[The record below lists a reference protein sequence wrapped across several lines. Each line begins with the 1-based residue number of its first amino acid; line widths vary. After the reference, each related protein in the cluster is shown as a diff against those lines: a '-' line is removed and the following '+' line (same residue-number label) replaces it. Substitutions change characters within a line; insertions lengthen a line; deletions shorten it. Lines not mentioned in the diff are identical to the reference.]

1 MELLDI
7 YDSNRRR
14 TGLTRDRSAPLER
27 GQYDLVVVLMVV
39 DRDNRVFCTRR
50 SPEKSAFPGW
60 WESTGGAARAGE
72 NSLQA
77 AVRELREETGL
88 YADPE
93 RLTLLYSCQGEGF
106 FRDVFLT
113 RMDFPL
119 EQVVFQPGE
128 TDGAEWLPYEEWEKR
143 AMDGEAPYLSPVPPG
158 PHEFYGVLRKHL
170 GITALDEA

>member
-7 YDSNRRR
+7 YDENRRK
-14 TGLTRDRSAPLER
+14 TGLTRDRSASLEP
-27 GQYDLVVVLMVV
+27 GQYDLVVVIMVV
-39 DRDNRVFCTRR
+39 DRENRMFCTRR

-72 NSLQA
+72 DSRQA

-88 YADPE
+88 TVEPGE
-93 RLTLLYSCQGEGF
+93 LTLLYSWKGEGF

-119 EQVVFQPGE
+119 ERVVLQPGE
-128 TDGAEWLPYEEWEKR
+128 TDGAKWMPYEEWERK
-143 AMDGEAPYLSPVPPG
+143 AMGGNEPYLSPVPPG
-158 PHEFYGVLRKHL
+158 PHEFYGILRDAL
-170 GITALDEA
+170 GIGRD